1 MKSHRA
7 MASAVMLVTLA
18 SALLVLARP
27 AAHSRGTAEDRTPVP
42 TPVAIFDPDPNH
54 IWNRLHACLLIRRA
68 PDGKE
73 YGADTLDPLLWW
85 QTRHLLEG
93 DSHRRALECLDEFL
107 RTHAERFIADP
118 IKRAIMQRDLWAVF
132 DWTVANRQS
141 PERQALQTRL
151 VQVMSRLALTPEQI
165 GALPDT
171 YADAVASRQFPAEYD
186 PAKPHRAFLPPDLLS
201 PDGSWI
207 CLSGYSAGPTAIQ
220 HFFFSG
226 RSRFLIFMRL
236 PGGRQKTLEYV
247 RSLRATAEPP
257 MINRPGIDFRVFN
270 LKLPQFPAGT
280 EVAFLRQ
287 MVLIDADGKLV
298 PTPVTESLQIRFYHA
313 VTPGTQY
320 KNFMNESSSRD
331 QDSFEF
337 RFSRSALFARRG
349 GGLIAVQPEEKEYPT
364 LFAHGSDWE
373 APSVILDR
381 CRLCHAGS
389 GIHSIRSRQQWT
401 NRNQHSADPGW
412 NAPLLQAVDWET
424 AKTIERKQEEPNF
437 KLLQQYWQTSIAVR

>member
-1 MKSHRA
+1 MSDSPIKSHRA
-7 MASAVMLVTLA
+7 LAIRAVVV
-18 SALLVLARP
+18 ALTSGALVLARP

-93 DSHRRALECLDEFL
+93 DSHRRALDCLDEFL
-107 RTHAERFIADP
+107 RTHAEKSIADP

-151 VQVMSRLALTPEQI
+151 VQVMSRLALTREQM

-186 PAKPHRAFLPPDLLS
+186 SANPHRAFLPPDLLS

-236 PGGRQKTLEYV
+236 PGGRQKTVEYV
-247 RSLRATAEPP
+247 RSLRATAEPEIMNSP
-257 MINRPGIDFRVFN
+257 RQLLN
-270 LKLPQFPAGT
+270 LKLPQFPIGT
-280 EVAFLRQ
+280 EVALLRQ
-287 MVLIDADGKLV
+287 LIVIDAGGKLV

-320 KNFMNESSSRD
+320 MNFMDGSSTHD
-331 QDSFEF
+331 QDFFEF
-337 RFSRSALFARRG
+337 RFSRSTLFAGR
-349 GGLIAVQPEEKEYPT
+349 GGLIAVQPEEMEYPN
-364 LFAHGSDWE
+364 LFTHGFDWE
-373 APSVILDR
+373 APSLILDR
-381 CRLCHAGS
+381 CRFCHAGS
-389 GIHSIRSRQQWT
+389 GIHSIRSRQQWM
-401 NRNQHSADPGW
+401 NRNPHSADPGW
-412 NAPLLQAVDWET
+412 NAPLVQAVDWET

-437 KLLQQYWQTSIAVR
+437 NCCSSIGGLLWP